1 MPPATVRWRVARS
14 SVRSSSCEASIT
26 VAPADAASRM
36 TWSIGRVPPD
46 RDPSEARQATRGEGG
61 ERPPQRG
68 RCDAVAP
75 QKIPHRNVTQ
85 AFGDAEAVE
94 RRRHRFVVDA
104 RCTSPETQVLLD
116 GQVVIERRVVPEQ
129 PDRPSHGSAVGHQI
143 VAQHLGPARLNP
155 QQAGAD
161 PQQGR
166 LAGAVG
172 PWTSTISLSPT
183 SRSAPASA
191 GNRPSKATTP
201 WSETMDTT
209 KR

>member
-1 MPPATVRWRVARS
+1 MRLVKQP
-14 SVRSSSCEASIT
+14 
-26 VAPADAASRM
+26 
-36 TWSIGRVPPD
+36 
-46 RDPSEARQATRGEGG
+46 EARAANDHRSEGG
-61 ERPPQRG
+61 ATPLPRR
-68 RCDAVAP
+68 
-75 QKIPHRNVTQ
+75 KIPHRNVTQ

-143 VAQHLGPARLNP
+143 VAQHLGPAGLNP

-172 PWTSTISLSPT
+172 SLDEHDLALTDLEIGARERRKPAEQGDDALERNDGHHETLAPPRRRSGVNTVGFCRSTDL
-183 SRSAPASA
+183 R
-191 GNRPSKATTP
+191 RV
-201 WSETMDTT
+201 
-209 KR
+209 